1 MSKRVTS
8 SKKSKI
14 MREDSENE
22 PVKNL
27 SKTSKSVSKSKEA
40 GSKRTK
46 QNSSKSSK
54 DLKTTKNIG
63 GSKSS
68 RTYNSEGSKNIKK
81 TSSSKDS
88 KVIKKNKQKVESSD
102 SEKHSENKSHKK
114 SSKSSSVSRKKPIKK
129 DTSKINI
136 ELVSDSDNNSD
147 SELNGV
153 DTTGDDIIYLK
164 GEDNNDEKQ
173 NKKSPKKLLNEKK
186 ISSESFDDKLNELR
200 EELRENYIRQKK
212 IMNDIKD
219 LANLHKKDLRL
230 AVKSGNRLNSG
241 KHSGFNKPQTV
252 PQSLKDLLKI
262 DDDILS
268 RSKVTELMYKYFTD
282 NKMYNSKTKREIIPN
297 SKIKKLFGMKE
308 GDIITFYNMQTWLKK
323 VYNEN
328 QNNVKLEE

>member
-8 SKKSKI
+8 SKKSKL
-14 MREDSENE
+14 MNEDSENE
-22 PVKNL
+22 PVKYS
-27 SKTSKSVSKSKEA
+27 SKTSRSVTKSKEA
-40 GSKRTK
+40 GSKTTK

-54 DLKTTKNIG
+54 EPKTTKNIG

-68 RTYNSEGSKNIKK
+68 RTYNSENSKNIKK
-81 TSSSKDS
+81 TNSPKDS
-88 KVIKKNKQKVESSD
+88 KVTKKNKHKIESSD
-102 SEKHSENKSHKK
+102 SEKYNENKSQKK
-114 SSKSSSVSRKKPIKK
+114 SSKSSNVSRKKSTKK
-129 DTSKINI
+129 DISKINI

-153 DTTGDDIIYLK
+153 DTNGDDIIYLK

-173 NKKSPKKLLNEKK
+173 NKKSPKKLSNENK
-186 ISSESFDDKLNELR
+186 ISSETFDDKLNELR
-200 EELRENYIRQKK
+200 EELRENYIQQKK

-252 PQSLKDLLKI
+252 PQSIKNLLKI
-262 DDDILS
+262 EDDVLS

>member
-14 MREDSENE
+14 IIEDSENE

-27 SKTSKSVSKSKEA
+27 SKTSRSIKKSKEA
-40 GSKRTK
+40 GSKTK

-54 DLKTTKNIG
+54 NSKPIKNIG

-81 TSSSKDS
+81 TGSSKDS
-88 KVIKKNKQKVESSD
+88 KVTKNKQKIELCD
-102 SEKHSENKSHKK
+102 SEKYSENKSHKK
-114 SSKSSSVSRKKPIKK
+114 SSKSSSVSQKKSIKK
-129 DTSKINI
+129 GSCKINI

-147 SELNGV
+147 SELNSV

-164 GEDNNDEKQ
+164 GEDNNDKKQ
-173 NKKSPKKLLNEKK
+173 NKKYPKKLSNENK
-186 ISSESFDDKLNELR
+186 ISFESFDDKLNELR
-200 EELRENYIRQKK
+200 EELRENYIQQKK

-219 LANLHKKDLRL
+219 LATLHKKDLRL

-241 KHSGFNKPQTV
+241 KHTGFNKPQTV

-262 DDDILS
+262 DDDVLS

-323 VYNEN
+323 VYNDN
-328 QNNVKLEE
+328 QNNIKLEE